1 MQPRRIRRVEF
12 ERLVEKAVRSLP
24 AEVADRL
31 DNVVIVVEDWPDR
44 DQLSMREGNDRY
56 SLLGLYQ
63 GIPLTEREGYGMV
76 LPDRI
81 SIFRRPIEALALN
94 REGMIEEIRKT
105 VLHEIAHHFGFS
117 DDELERIGYG

>member
-1 MQPRRIRRVEF
+1 M
-12 ERLVEKAVRSLP
+12 AVMSLP
-24 AEVADRL
+24 PEVADHL

-44 DQLSMREGNDRY
+44 DQLSMRDGNDRY

-63 GIPLTEREGYGMV
+63 GVPLTEREGYGMV

-81 SIFRRPIEALALN
+81 SIFRRPIEALSLN